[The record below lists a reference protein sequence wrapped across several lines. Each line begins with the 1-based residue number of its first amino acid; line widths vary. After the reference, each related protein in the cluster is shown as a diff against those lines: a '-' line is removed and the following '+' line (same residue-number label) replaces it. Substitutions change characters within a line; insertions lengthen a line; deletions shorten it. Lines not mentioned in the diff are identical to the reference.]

1 MSSEA
6 TAGIEPERWEY
17 SMSEGQYLLKIR
29 LLEIEPEIWRCFVV
43 PGGITL
49 DRLQDVIQIVIGW
62 QDYHLHQFTIGR
74 KRYTENPESK
84 EDGLEDGRYRLV
96 ELLRYL
102 HWSRDRF
109 RPWQEWV

>member
-1 MSSEA
+1 
-6 TAGIEPERWEY
+6 
-17 SMSEGQYLLKIR
+17 MSEGQYLLKIR